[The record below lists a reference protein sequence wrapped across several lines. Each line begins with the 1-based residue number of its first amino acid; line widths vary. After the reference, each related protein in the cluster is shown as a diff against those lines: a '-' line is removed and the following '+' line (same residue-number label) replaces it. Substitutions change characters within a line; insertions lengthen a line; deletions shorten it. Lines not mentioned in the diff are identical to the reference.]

1 MTIEIRAAAP
11 EEAAPFRQVMGH
23 AFGFDPNEKT
33 LDRFHSLWEPERS
46 RNAYD
51 DGKMVATLGVISLQL
66 TVPGAALPA
75 AGTSMVAVLPSH
87 RRQGLLRKMML
98 AHLDDVAEHEEPI
111 AALWASESS
120 IYGRFGFG
128 TASSAVDVTAPTAH
142 RRFHRLAPEP
152 ASVDLITS
160 EQARTLLPAIHDKLR
175 TSWPG
180 MFARS
185 EAWWSGRWFFDP
197 EGERDGATRLRFG
210 LSSLG
215 DGYVIY
221 RQKEKWTAGN
231 PDGELLV
238 SDLVAETPESWSGL
252 WSFILNHDLATK
264 VTANLRS
271 PQDPLFGF
279 LAAPR
284 RTSLRP
290 GDGLWVRLHD
300 PAKALAARSYLVEGE
315 LVIEAHDP
323 LNDRVHTLF
332 LEAGPDGA
340 SCTPTDRQPE
350 IVLDLEDLGA
360 VYLGWSR
367 LRSFARAGRL
377 SGDHHALARADNM
390 FSWDPAPW
398 CPEIF

>member
-1 MTIEIRAAAP
+1 MTIEIRPAAP
-11 EEAAPFRQVMGH
+11 EEAASFRRVMGH

-33 LDRFHSLWEPERS
+33 LDRFHSLWEPARS

-51 DGKMVATLGVISLQL
+51 GGKMVATLGAFSLQL
-66 TVPGAALPA
+66 SVPGAVLPA

-87 RRQGLLRKMML
+87 RRRGLLRKMML
-98 AHLDDVAEHEEPI
+98 SHLDDVAEHEEPV

-142 RRFHRLAPEP
+142 GRFHRLAPEP
-152 ASVDLITS
+152 APVELIS
-160 EQARTLLPAIHDKLR
+160 ADEARAVVPQIQDKIR
-175 TSWPG
+175 STWPG
-180 MFARS
+180 MFARN
-185 EAWWSGRWFFDP
+185 EAWWSGRWFLDP
-197 EGERDGATRLRFG
+197 EGERAGA
-210 LSSLG
+210 SSRRYGVTSHG

-231 PDGELLV
+231 PDGEV
-238 SDLVAETPESWSGL
+238 MVEDLVAETPESWSGL
-252 WSFILNHDLATK
+252 WAFVLNHDLASQ

-271 PQDPLFGF
+271 PHDPLFNF
-279 LAAPR
+279 LAGPR

-290 GDGLWVRLHD
+290 GDGIWVRLQD
-300 PAKALAARSYLVEGE
+300 PVRALASRRYFAEGD

-323 LNDRVHTLF
+323 LDERVHTLL
-332 LEAGPDGA
+332 LEAGPEGA
-340 SCTPTDRQPE
+340 SCSATDREPE

-367 LRSFARAGRL
+367 FRSFARAGRL
-377 SGDHHALARADNM
+377 SGDQQALARADAL

>member
-1 MTIEIRAAAP
+1 MTFEIRPAAP
-11 EEAAPFRQVMGH
+11 QEAASFRRVMGH

-33 LDRFHSLWEPERS
+33 IDRFNSLWEPERS
-46 RNAYD
+46 RNAYE
-51 DGKMVATLGVISLQL
+51 GETMVATLGAFSLQL
-66 TVPGAALPA
+66 TVPGAVLPA
-75 AGTSMVAVLPSH
+75 GGTSMVAVLPSH
-87 RRQGLLRKMML
+87 RRQGLLRRMML
-98 AHLDDVAEHEEPI
+98 AHLNDVAEHEEPI

-128 TASSAVDVTAPTAH
+128 TASSAVDITAPTAH

-152 ASVDLITS
+152 ASVELITS
-160 EQARTLLPAIHDKLR
+160 NQARILLPAIQDKIR
-175 TSWPG
+175 PIWPG
-180 MFARS
+180 MYART
-185 EAWWSGRWFFDP
+185 EDWWSGRWFLDP
-197 EGERDGATRLRFG
+197 EGERDGATSLRFG
-210 LSSLG
+210 VTSHG

-231 PDGELLV
+231 PSGEVLV

-252 WSFILNHDLATK
+252 WAFILNHDLANQ

-271 PQDPLFGF
+271 PQDPLFNF

-284 RTSLRP
+284 STSLRP
-290 GDGLWVRLHD
+290 GDGIWVRLHD
-300 PAKALAARSYLVEGE
+300 PVKALASRRYSVEGE

-323 LNDRVHTLF
+323 LDGRVHTLL
-332 LEAGPDGA
+332 LEAGPEGA
-340 SCTPTDRQPE
+340 SCSKTDREPE
-350 IVLDLEDLGA
+350 IVLDFEDLGA

-377 SGDHHALARADNM
+377 SGDHQALARADAM